1 MHELEQDD
9 AKLEATAQS
18 KAGMS
23 LAALENALADAMYAN
38 AAAGKINT
46 EAYGLNKDEM
56 ASVMTATI
64 KTYHLSSAV
73 TDLGYETNAAGV
85 VTAVTFT
92 GSSGMT
98 SAMESMTNSD
108 DEVIAQQA
116 DSYAQAYVAENSDT
130 FAASAAADG
139 HTYGEPKWYWND
151 TNPEDGHTH
160 TWKETPDGY
169 WTKTDDGW
177 AYTAV
182 YTCEKDD
189 AYQKVEGTVTKNTTE
204 AKPGVAGKTVYSA
217 SVPADKSPVK
227 PVYLQHS
234 LDALYPDVP
243 ARGSDTM
250 MWADFCNMG
259 QRFRGFVPAPVNIDR
274 PLLRAYTSG
283 STGPSKQ
290 VIHSAHSIIGVLAQ
304 MNFYGSSDKFR
315 PTWLLTIL
323 PPALIAVV
331 VSMMLLPLAGGM
343 LLILD
348 PFVDVYDVDL
358 EMMRYRPNN
367 WPLIPMFVE
376 VIRRSKRLPADYDMS
391 HMLAIG
397 AGCEAFN
404 NKQLRNVEEFL
415 KQHNCNLRF
424 TAGYGSSEAG
434 SNATLPMAPFPV
446 RDGNVGVPMIHSVIS
461 IFKPG
466 TQEELTYNTPGE
478 ICMTGPGVMLGYDRP
493 EATAKALQVHADGKT
508 WLHTGDIGY
517 MSEDGV
523 LYTMTRGASPRFGG
537 GDLMVQPLENIVA
550 DADIKGIKD
559 EFFVIVPDDEHEGC
573 FLPYLYV
580 QPKDG
585 YTLDDV
591 RDKINACLPE
601 RYMRP
606 VEIFTVPERPFF
618 HFKTNRIGLS
628 KEIIA
633 KRNQQKEKAKRNSF
647 ADGCIA

>member
-1 MHELEQDD
+1 MIKLYETGAYYADGKLIPDD
-9 AKLEATAQS
+9 GHAAEALAAMGRAVPKEEARKRTIAYSILEAHNTS
-18 KAGMS
+18 GNMDDLKIKF
-23 LAALENALADAMYAN
+23 DAMASHDITYVGIVQTARASGLEKFPLPYVLTN
-38 AAAGKINT
+38 CHNSLCAVGGTIN
-46 EAYGLNKDEM
+46 EDDHMFGL
-56 ASVMTATI
+56 
-64 KTYHLSSAV
+64 
-73 TDLGYETNAAGV
+73 
-85 VTAVTFT
+85 
-92 GSSGMT
+92 
-98 SAMESMTNSD
+98 
-108 DEVIAQQA
+108 
-116 DSYAQAYVAENSDT
+116 
-130 FAASAAADG
+130 SAAKK
-139 HTYGEPKWYWND
+139 YGGIY
-151 TNPEDGHTH
+151 
-160 TWKETPDGY
+160 
-169 WTKTDDGW
+169 
-177 AYTAV
+177 
-182 YTCEKDD
+182 
-189 AYQKVEGTVTKNTTE
+189 
-204 AKPGVAGKTVYSA
+204 
-217 SVPADKSPVK
+217 VPAHQAVIHQYMREMMSGCGKMI
-227 PVYLQHS
+227 L
-234 LDALYPDVP
+234 
-243 ARGSDTM
+243 GSDSHT
-250 MWADFCNMG
+250 
-259 QRFRGFVPAPVNIDR
+259 P
-274 PLLRAYTSG
+274 
-283 STGPSKQ
+283 TGGG
-290 VIHSAHSIIGVLAQ
+290 IG
-304 MNFYGSSDKFR
+304 
-315 PTWLLTIL
+315 
-323 PPALIAVV
+323 
-331 VSMMLLPLAGGM
+331 
-343 LLILD
+343 
-348 PFVDVYDVDL
+348 
-358 EMMRYRPNN
+358 
-367 WPLIPMFVE
+367 
-376 VIRRSKRLPADYDMS
+376 
-391 HMLAIG
+391 MLAIG

-580 QPKDG
+580 QLKDG

>member
-1 MHELEQDD
+1 MKKNLQRFGASVLAAAMVAQSVALPAAAETTKIDSSVAQSVAASAASAASAVQSLPKFTSTADLIKQTAQTLAAQGEVHELEQDD

-23 LAALENALADAMYAN
+23 LAALENA
-38 AAAGKINT
+38 
-46 EAYGLNKDEM
+46 
-56 ASVMTATI
+56 
-64 KTYHLSSAV
+64 
-73 TDLGYETNAAGV
+73 
-85 VTAVTFT
+85 
-92 GSSGMT
+92 
-98 SAMESMTNSD
+98 
-108 DEVIAQQA
+108 
-116 DSYAQAYVAENSDT
+116 
-130 FAASAAADG
+130 
-139 HTYGEPKWYWND
+139 
-151 TNPEDGHTH
+151 
-160 TWKETPDGY
+160 
-169 WTKTDDGW
+169 
-177 AYTAV
+177 
-182 YTCEKDD
+182 
-189 AYQKVEGTVTKNTTE
+189 
-204 AKPGVAGKTVYSA
+204 
-217 SVPADKSPVK
+217 
-227 PVYLQHS
+227 
-234 LDALYPDVP
+234 
-243 ARGSDTM
+243 
-250 MWADFCNMG
+250 
-259 QRFRGFVPAPVNIDR
+259 
-274 PLLRAYTSG
+274 
-283 STGPSKQ
+283 
-290 VIHSAHSIIGVLAQ
+290 
-304 MNFYGSSDKFR
+304 
-315 PTWLLTIL
+315 
-323 PPALIAVV
+323 
-331 VSMMLLPLAGGM
+331 LAGGM

-580 QPKDG
+580 QLKDG

-606 VEIFTVPERPFF
+606 VEIFTIPERPFF

>member
-1 MHELEQDD
+1 M
-9 AKLEATAQS
+9 
-18 KAGMS
+18 
-23 LAALENALADAMYAN
+23 
-38 AAAGKINT
+38 
-46 EAYGLNKDEM
+46 
-56 ASVMTATI
+56 
-64 KTYHLSSAV
+64 
-73 TDLGYETNAAGV
+73 
-85 VTAVTFT
+85 
-92 GSSGMT
+92 
-98 SAMESMTNSD
+98 
-108 DEVIAQQA
+108 
-116 DSYAQAYVAENSDT
+116 
-130 FAASAAADG
+130 
-139 HTYGEPKWYWND
+139 PC
-151 TNPEDGHTH
+151 
-160 TWKETPDGY
+160 TP
-169 WTKTDDGW
+169 T
-177 AYTAV
+177 
-182 YTCEKDD
+182 
-189 AYQKVEGTVTKNTTE
+189 
-204 AKPGVAGKTVYSA
+204 P
-217 SVPADKSPVK
+217 
-227 PVYLQHS
+227 
-234 LDALYPDVP
+234 
-243 ARGSDTM
+243 
-250 MWADFCNMG
+250 
-259 QRFRGFVPAPVNIDR
+259 
-274 PLLRAYTSG
+274 
-283 STGPSKQ
+283 
-290 VIHSAHSIIGVLAQ
+290 
-304 MNFYGSSDKFR
+304 
-315 PTWLLTIL
+315 
-323 PPALIAVV
+323 
-331 VSMMLLPLAGGM
+331 
-343 LLILD
+343 
-348 PFVDVYDVDL
+348 
-358 EMMRYRPNN
+358 
-367 WPLIPMFVE
+367 
-376 VIRRSKRLPADYDMS
+376 
-391 HMLAIG
+391 
-397 AGCEAFN
+397 
-404 NKQLRNVEEFL
+404 QLRNVEEFL

-580 QPKDG
+580 QLKDG